1 MHVYS
6 KPRLLHREEADYNYT
21 YILLCL
27 PVTAWYVKLHPLINR
42 HSVIVSQSCCFVMVS
57 TNYHQHVARAAIT
70 KSITKRNLSVDV
82 VLKWIRI
89 KSMIY
94 KDLSP
99 YILLVTRTYKRLA
112 KAGCR
117 NEVFMFNYQRCILI
131 LALLELYLLK
141 YSK

>member
-6 KPRLLHREEADYNYT
+6 KPRLLHREGADYNYT

-27 PVTAWYVKLHPLINR
+27 PVSAWCVKLHPLINR

-70 KSITKRNLSVDV
+70 KSITKRNLSVNA

-99 YILLVTRTYKRLA
+99 YILLCYKNLQEA
-112 KAGCR
+112 DKSWLW
-117 NEVFMFNYQRCILI
+117 EQVFMFNYQRCILI
-131 LALLELYLLK
+131 LALLELYPLK

>member
-6 KPRLLHREEADYNYT
+6 KPRLLHREGADYNYT

-27 PVTAWYVKLHPLINR
+27 PVSAWCVKLHPLINR

-57 TNYHQHVARAAIT
+57 TNYHHHVARAAIT
-70 KSITKRNLSVDV
+70 KSITNRNLSVDV

-89 KSMIY
+89 KSVIY

-99 YILLVTRTYKRLA
+99 YILLVTRTYKRLT
-112 KAGCR
+112 KAGCG
-117 NEVFMFNYQRCILI
+117 NKYLCSTTNVASSYWLYWNYTH
-131 LALLELYLLK
+131 
-141 YSK
+141 